1 MHRRRLLTAVTGL
14 SGLATLSG
22 CSLFGSGE
30 EAVSTETTEGRA
42 PTVEPYTEPQVDRP
56 TDGDETPGATA
67 PRDCRPRGVHVVNT
81 AAADQYVT
89 VALDAVDSGASAVES
104 ASVPAGE
111 TVVHEALAA
120 GRGRYRVTVDTADGR
135 VSSGEFVVSEGTSDL
150 VVFAGTDRVR
160 LRQRA
165 TGWPDCP
172 LVSTGSE
179 TRPPPSPP
187 VAEALRRYGLQ
198 RVVVDNV
205 GTEPTT
211 ARLGVVAV
219 DGSRT
224 LLDHGYRLP
233 PGMRL
238 DLPLLPLAASYDLT
252 VATDEGRERRR
263 WDVEREPVVRVA
275 LDGGA
280 VAFPASPSVREP
292 ATPQSAL
299 DAELNHLVN
308 GDNRPHAV
316 TLTLRRGDRLLVAEG
331 YNLAIDEQIGLGV
344 SLPEAADGQS
354 VELAVSTAD
363 GAAASVTWDGCPPRG
378 TVVVALDD
386 RGEFRIYSSRTGS
399 LTD

>member
-1 MHRRRLLTAVTGL
+1 MHRRRLLASVAGL
-14 SGLATLSG
+14 SGLAALSG

-30 EAVSTETTEGRA
+30 EAVSTETTGGRA
-42 PTVEPYTEPQVDRP
+42 PTVEPYTEPRVDRP
-56 TDGDETPGATA
+56 ADGGETPGATA

-81 AAADQYVT
+81 AAVDQYVT
-89 VALDAVDSGASAVES
+89 VALDAVDGGASAVES

-111 TVVHEALAA
+111 TVVHDALAA

-135 VSSGEFVVSEGTSDL
+135 VGSGEFVVSEGTSDL
-150 VVFAGTDRVR
+150 VVFAGAERVR

-172 LVSTGSE
+172 LVSTGGE
-179 TRPPPSPP
+179 ARPPPSPSL
-187 VAEALRRYGLQ
+187 AEARRRYGLQ

-211 ARLGVVAV
+211 AQLDVVAV
-219 DGSRT
+219 DGSQS

-252 VATDEGRERRR
+252 VATDRGRKRRR
-263 WDVEREPVVRVA
+263 WDVEREPVLGVA
-275 LDGGA
+275 LDDAITFSAGR
-280 VAFPASPSVREP
+280 PERER

-331 YNLAIDEQIGLGV
+331 YNLAIDEQVGLGV
-344 SLPEAADGQS
+344 SLPETTGERP

-386 RGEFRIYSSRTGS
+386 RGEFRVYSSRTGI
-399 LTD
+399 LTG